1 MKDELKQKVYFADT
15 DTYGVVWHGTYLR
28 WMEIGRVEFCDKIG
42 IDLVKLK
49 SMDIAIPVTNIN
61 IKYKASAK
69 LNENIIVETSLSKI
83 TPLSATFTQ
92 LIKNADTG
100 IVYTKAEVDI
110 VAVTNDGK
118 LYRRL
123 PNELKTILEGAL

>member
-83 TPLSATFTQ
+83 TPLSATFNQ